1 MKFDKKNIDKKVLLN
16 LFKNMLK
23 SRMIE
28 EKMIVLLRQGKVSKW
43 FSGIGQEAISTGVT
57 LALENDEYILPMHR
71 NLSVFTSRDIPLDRL
86 FAQWQ
91 GKLEGFTKGRDRS
104 FHFGS
109 NEHHIVG
116 MISHLGPQMGVACG
130 IALSNRLKGKKKL
143 CAVFTGDGGT
153 SQGDFH
159 ESLNIASTWNLPVI
173 FCIENNGYGLS
184 TPVNEQ
190 YAIDNLAD
198 RGAGYNIDSYVV
210 DGNNVV
216 DVYNC
221 IKVVSKKIRSNN
233 KPVLIEF
240 KTFRMKGHEEASG
253 QAYIDPEILEEWA
266 NRDPIKHFEEFLLK
280 SKYLNRKSI
289 RSIKNDLEDEID
301 SNWDKAKSYN
311 ETKFDEKV
319 ELDDVYKDFTPAII
333 SHVDKPTNSE
343 VRFVDAIKKG
353 IDESMSK
360 YDNLVIMGQDIAE
373 YGGVF
378 KVTEGLIEK
387 YGKERVF
394 NTPLCESAILSAA
407 YGLSVGGYKSI
418 VEMQFAD
425 FISSGFTAIVNLIAK
440 SNYRWSQNSDIVVR
454 MPCGGG
460 VGAGPFHS
468 QSNEVWFT
476 KVPGL
481 KVVYP
486 SHPYEAKGLLNAAIE
501 DPNPVMYFEHKYI
514 YRTKSEEI
522 PETYYTQEL
531 GKAKIR
537 SIGSDVTIIT
547 YGLGVH
553 WALDSIKSF
562 KKDSIEIIDLNTLIP
577 WDKELV
583 FSSIKKTGKVLLL
596 SEDTLING
604 FIGEISATISEE
616 IFEYLDAPIVRV
628 GSLDTPVPFSNNLER
643 GFLSSSK
650 LKEKLDKLVNY

>member
-1 MKFDKKNIDKKVLLN
+1 MKFDVKNIEKKILLS

-28 EKMIVLLRQGKVSKW
+28 EKMIILLRQGKVSKW
-43 FSGIGQEAISTGVT
+43 FSGIGQEAISTRVT
-57 LALENDEYILPMHR
+57 LALDSDEYILPMHR
-71 NLSVFTSRDIPLDRL
+71 NLSVFTSREIPLDRL

-91 GKLEGFTKGRDRS
+91 GKQEGFTKGRDRS

-130 IALSNRLKGKKKL
+130 IALSNKLKGNNKL

-159 ESLNIASTWNLPVI
+159 ESLNLASTWNLPVI

-190 YAIDNLAD
+190 YAIENLAD
-198 RGAGYNIDSYVV
+198 RAAGYNMDSYVI

-216 DVYNC
+216 DVFNC
-221 IKVVSKKIRSNN
+221 LMEVSEKMRSDN

-253 QAYIDPEILEEWA
+253 QAYIDPEIIEEWA
-266 NRDPIKHFEEFLLK
+266 KKDPIKHFEEFLIK
-280 SKYLNRKSI
+280 SKHLNSKALKV
-289 RSIKNDLEDEID
+289 IKNDLEKEID

-311 ETKFDEKV
+311 ETQFDENL
-319 ELDDVYKDFTPAII
+319 ELNDVYKGFTPANNQT
-333 SHVDKPTNSE
+333 DNSINGE
-343 VRFVDAIKKG
+343 VRFVDAVKKG

-387 YGKERVF
+387 YGKERVL
-394 NTPLCESAILSAA
+394 NTHLCESAILSTA

-486 SHPYEAKGLLNAAIE
+486 SHSYEAKGLLNASIE

-514 YRTKSEEI
+514 YRTVSEEI
-522 PETYYTQEL
+522 PENYYTLEL

-537 SIGSDVTIIT
+537 SIGADATIIT

-553 WALDSIKSF
+553 WALNVMKFF
-562 KKDSIEIIDLNTLIP
+562 KNYSIEIIDLNTLIP

-583 FSSIKKTGKVLLL
+583 FNSIKKTGKVLLL

-616 IFEYLDAPIVRV
+616 IFEYLDAPIIRV
-628 GSLDTPVPFSNNLER
+628 GSLDTPVPFSNNLEKS
-643 GFLSSSK
+643 FLSNSR
-650 LKEKLDKLVNY
+650 LKEKLEKLLKY

>member
-1 MKFDKKNIDKKVLLN
+1 MKFDVKNIDKKVLLS
-16 LFKNMLK
+16 LFKNILK

-28 EKMIVLLRQGKVSKW
+28 EKMIILLRQGKVSKW

-57 LALENDEYILPMHR
+57 LALNSDEYILPMHR
-71 NLSVFTSRDIPLDRL
+71 NLSVFTSREIPLDRL

-91 GKLEGFTKGRDRS
+91 GKQEGFTKGRDRS

-130 IALSNRLKGKKKL
+130 IALSNKLKGNNKL

-159 ESLNIASTWNLPVI
+159 ESLNLASTWSLPVI

-190 YAIDNLAD
+190 YAIEDLAD
-198 RGAGYNIDSYVV
+198 RAPAYDMDSYVV

-221 IKVVSKKIRSNN
+221 LKEVSEKMRSDN

-266 NRDPIKHFEEFLLK
+266 KKDPIKHFEEFLIK
-280 SKYLNRKSI
+280 SKYLDDKTLNV
-289 RSIKNDLEDEID
+289 IKDDLEKEID
-301 SNWDKAKSYN
+301 SNWDMAKSYN
-311 ETKFDEKV
+311 ETQFDENI
-319 ELDDVYKDFTPAII
+319 ELNDVYKYFTLANNH
-333 SHVDKPTNSE
+333 SDNSINVE
-343 VRFVDAIKKG
+343 VRFVDAIKEG

-378 KVTEGLIEK
+378 KVTEGLIKK

-394 NTPLCESAILSAA
+394 NTPLCESAILSTA

-486 SHPYEAKGLLNAAIE
+486 SHSYEAKGLFNASIE
-501 DPNPVMYFEHKYI
+501 DPNPVMYFEHKYL
-514 YRTKSEEI
+514 YRTVSEEI
-522 PETYYTQEL
+522 PENYYTLEL

-537 SIGSDVTIIT
+537 SIGNDATIIT

-553 WALDSIKSF
+553 WALDVIKSF
-562 KKDSIEIIDLNTLIP
+562 KNDSIEIIDLNTLVP

-583 FSSIKKTGKVLLL
+583 FNSIKKTGKVLLL

-616 IFEYLDAPIVRV
+616 IFEYLDGPIIRV
-628 GSLDTPVPFSNNLER
+628 GSLDTPVPFSNNLEK
-643 GFLSSSK
+643 GFLSNSR
-650 LKEKLDKLVNY
+650 LKEKLEKLLKY

>member
-1 MKFDKKNIDKKVLLN
+1 MKFDVKNIDKKILLN

-28 EKMIVLLRQGKVSKW
+28 EKMIILLRQGKVSKW

-57 LALENDEYILPMHR
+57 LSLDSDEYILPMHR
-71 NLSVFTSRDIPLDRL
+71 NLSVFTSREIPLDRL

-91 GKLEGFTKGRDRS
+91 GKQEGFTKGRDRS

-130 IALSNRLKGKKKL
+130 IALSNKLKGNNKL

-159 ESLNIASTWNLPVI
+159 EALNLASTWNLPVI

-190 YAIDNLAD
+190 YAIENLAD

-221 IKVVSKKIRSNN
+221 LTKVTKKMKSDN

-253 QAYIDPEILEEWA
+253 QAYIDPKIIEEWA
-266 NRDPIKHFEEFLLK
+266 KKDPIKHFEEFLIK
-280 SKYLNRKSI
+280 SKHLDNKALKV
-289 RSIKNDLEDEID
+289 IKNDLEKEID
-301 SNWDKAKSYN
+301 LNWDKAKSYK
-311 ETKFDEKV
+311 ETEFDEQK
-319 ELDDVYKDFTPAII
+319 ELKDVYKDFELENNNVIDSI
-333 SHVDKPTNSE
+333 SKE

-360 YDNLVIMGQDIAE
+360 FDNLVVMGQDIAE

-387 YGKERVF
+387 YGKNRVL
-394 NTPLCESAILSAA
+394 NTPLCESVILSSA

-425 FISSGFTAIVNLIAK
+425 FISSGFTAVVNLIAK

-486 SHPYEAKGLLNAAIE
+486 SHPFEAKGLLNASIQ
-501 DPNPVMYFEHKYI
+501 DPNPVMFFEHKYI
-514 YRTKSEEI
+514 YRTVSEEI
-522 PETYYTQEL
+522 SDNYYTCEL

-537 SIGSDVTIIT
+537 SIGSSATIIT

-553 WALDSIKSF
+553 WALDTIKSF
-562 KKDSIEIIDLNTLIP
+562 EKDSIEIIDLNTLVP
-577 WDKELV
+577 WDKTLV
-583 FSSIKKTGKVLLL
+583 FNSIKKTGKVLLL
-596 SEDTLING
+596 SEDTLFNG

-616 IFEYLDAPIVRV
+616 IFEYLDAPILRV
-628 GSLDTPVPFSNNLER
+628 GSLDTPVPFASNLEK
-643 GFLSSSK
+643 GFLSNSR
-650 LKEKLDKLVNY
+650 LKEKLEKLLNF

>member
-1 MKFDKKNIDKKVLLN
+1 MKFDVKNIEKKILLS

-28 EKMIVLLRQGKVSKW
+28 EKMIILLRQGKVSKW

-57 LALENDEYILPMHR
+57 LALDSDEYILPMHR
-71 NLSVFTSRDIPLDRL
+71 NLSVFTSREIPLNRL

-91 GKLEGFTKGRDRS
+91 GKQEGFTKGRDRS

-130 IALSNRLKGKKKL
+130 IALSNKLKGNNKL

-159 ESLNIASTWNLPVI
+159 ESLNLASTWNLPVI

-190 YAIDNLAD
+190 YAIENLAD
-198 RGAGYNIDSYVV
+198 RAAGYNMDSYVI

-216 DVYNC
+216 DVFNC
-221 IKVVSKKIRSNN
+221 LMEVSEKMRSDN

-253 QAYIDPEILEEWA
+253 QAYIDPEIIEEWA
-266 NRDPIKHFEEFLLK
+266 KKDPIKHFEEFLIK
-280 SKYLNRKSI
+280 SKHLNSKTLKV
-289 RSIKNDLEDEID
+289 IKNDLEKEID

-311 ETKFDEKV
+311 ETQFDENL
-319 ELDDVYKDFTPAII
+319 ELNDVYKGFTPANNQT
-333 SHVDKPTNSE
+333 DNSINGE
-343 VRFVDAIKKG
+343 VRFVDAVKKG

-387 YGKERVF
+387 YGKERVL
-394 NTPLCESAILSAA
+394 NTPLCESAILSTA

-476 KVPGL
+476 RVPGL

-486 SHPYEAKGLLNAAIE
+486 SHSYEAKGLLNASIE

-514 YRTKSEEI
+514 YRTVSEEI
-522 PETYYTQEL
+522 PENYYTLEL

-537 SIGSDVTIIT
+537 SIGADATIIT

-553 WALDSIKSF
+553 WALDVMKSF
-562 KKDSIEIIDLNTLIP
+562 KNHSIEIIDLNTLIP
-577 WDKELV
+577 WDKELI
-583 FSSIKKTGKVLLL
+583 FNSIKKTGKVILL
-596 SEDTLING
+596 SEDTLISG
-604 FIGEISATISEE
+604 FIGEISATITEE
-616 IFEYLDAPIVRV
+616 IFEYLDAPIIRV
-628 GSLDTPVPFSNNLER
+628 GSLDTPVPFSNNLEK
-643 GFLSSSK
+643 GFLSNSR
-650 LKEKLDKLVNY
+650 LKEKLEKLLKY

>member
-1 MKFDKKNIDKKVLLN
+1 MKFDVKNIDKKVLLS

-28 EKMIVLLRQGKVSKW
+28 EKMIILLRQGKVSKW

-57 LALENDEYILPMHR
+57 IALDSDEYILPMHR

-91 GKLEGFTKGRDRS
+91 GKQEGFTKGRDRS

-130 IALSNRLKGKKKL
+130 IALSNKLKGNNKI

-159 ESLNIASTWNLPVI
+159 ESLNLASTWNLPVI

-190 YAIDNLAD
+190 YAIEDLAD
-198 RGAGYNIDSYVV
+198 RAAGYNMDSYVI

-221 IKVVSKKIRSNN
+221 LKEVSEKMRSDN

-253 QAYIDPEILEEWA
+253 QAYIDPEIIEEWA
-266 NRDPIKHFEEFLLK
+266 KKDPIKHFEEFLIK
-280 SKYLNRKSI
+280 SKYLDDKTLKV
-289 RSIKNDLEDEID
+289 IKDDLEKEID
-301 SNWDKAKSYN
+301 SNWDMAKSYN
-311 ETKFDEKV
+311 ETQFDKNL
-319 ELDDVYKDFTPAII
+319 ELNDVYKEFAPANNH
-333 SHVDKPTNSE
+333 SDNSINGE

-360 YDNLVIMGQDIAE
+360 HDNLVIMGQDIAE

-387 YGKERVF
+387 YGKERVY
-394 NTPLCESAILSAA
+394 NTPLCESAILSTA

-486 SHPYEAKGLLNAAIE
+486 SHSYEAKGLLNASIE

-514 YRTKSEEI
+514 YRTVSEEI
-522 PETYYTQEL
+522 PENYYTIEL

-537 SIGSDVTIIT
+537 SIGSDATIIT

-553 WALDSIKSF
+553 WALEAVKSF
-562 KKDSIEIIDLNTLIP
+562 KNDSIEIIDLNTLVP
-577 WDKELV
+577 WDKELI
-583 FSSIKKTGKVLLL
+583 FNSIKKTGKVLLL

-604 FIGEISATISEE
+604 FIGEISASISEE
-616 IFEYLDAPIVRV
+616 IFEYLDAPIIRV
-628 GSLDTPVPFSNNLER
+628 GSLDTPVPFSDNLEK
-643 GFLSSSK
+643 GFLSNNR
-650 LKEKLDKLVNY
+650 LKEKLNKLLNY

>member
-1 MKFDKKNIDKKVLLN
+1 MKFDVKNIDKKVLLS

-28 EKMIVLLRQGKVSKW
+28 EKMIILLRQGKVSKW

-57 LALENDEYILPMHR
+57 LALDSDEYILPMHR
-71 NLSVFTSRDIPLDRL
+71 NLSVFTSREIPLDRL

-91 GKLEGFTKGRDRS
+91 GKQEGFTKGRDRS

-130 IALSNRLKGKKKL
+130 IALSNKLKGNNKL

-159 ESLNIASTWNLPVI
+159 ESLNLASTWNLPVI

-190 YAIDNLAD
+190 YAIENLAD
-198 RGAGYNIDSYVV
+198 RAAGYNMDSYVI

-216 DVYNC
+216 DVFNC
-221 IKVVSKKIRSNN
+221 LMEVSEKMRSDN

-253 QAYIDPEILEEWA
+253 QAYIDPEIIEEWA
-266 NRDPIKHFEEFLLK
+266 KKDPIKHFEEFLIK
-280 SKYLNRKSI
+280 SKHLNSKALKV
-289 RSIKNDLEDEID
+289 IKNDLEKEID
-301 SNWDKAKSYN
+301 SNWDMAKSYN
-311 ETKFDEKV
+311 ETQFDENL
-319 ELDDVYKDFTPAII
+319 ELNDVYKGFTPANNQT
-333 SHVDKPTNSE
+333 DNSINGE
-343 VRFVDAIKKG
+343 VRFVDAVKKG

-387 YGKERVF
+387 YGKERVL
-394 NTPLCESAILSAA
+394 NTPLCESAILSTA

-486 SHPYEAKGLLNAAIE
+486 SHSYEAKGLLNASIE

-514 YRTKSEEI
+514 YRTVSEEI
-522 PETYYTQEL
+522 PENYYTLEL

-537 SIGSDVTIIT
+537 SIGADATIIT

-553 WALDSIKSF
+553 WALNVMKSF
-562 KKDSIEIIDLNTLIP
+562 KNYSIEIIDLNTLIP

-583 FSSIKKTGKVLLL
+583 FNSIKKTGKVLLL

-616 IFEYLDAPIVRV
+616 IFEYLDAPIIRV
-628 GSLDTPVPFSNNLER
+628 GSLDTPVPFSNNLEKA
-643 GFLSSSK
+643 FLSNSR
-650 LKEKLDKLVNY
+650 LKEKLEKLLKY

>member
-1 MKFDKKNIDKKVLLN
+1 MKFDVKNIDKKVLLN

-28 EKMIVLLRQGKVSKW
+28 EKMIILLRQGKVSKW

-57 LALENDEYILPMHR
+57 LALESDEYILPMHR
-71 NLSVFTSRDIPLDRL
+71 NLSVFTSREIPLDKL

-91 GKLEGFTKGRDRS
+91 GKQEGFTKGRDRS

-130 IALSNRLKGKKKL
+130 IALSNILKGNNKL

-159 ESLNIASTWNLPVI
+159 ESLNLASTWNLPVI

-190 YAIDNLAD
+190 YAIEDLAD
-198 RGAGYNIDSYVV
+198 RAAGYNMDSYVV
-210 DGNNVV
+210 DGNNVI

-221 IKVVSKKIRSNN
+221 LIKVVKKMRSNK

-253 QAYIDPEILEEWA
+253 QAYIDPKIIAEWA
-266 NRDPIKHFEEFLLK
+266 KRDPIRHFEEFLVK
-280 SKYLNRKSI
+280 SKNLDNKTLKE
-289 RSIKNDLEDEID
+289 IKNDLEKEID

-311 ETKFDEKV
+311 ETQFDKNL
-319 ELDDVYKDFTPAII
+319 ELNDVYKNFIPAKNL
-333 SHVDKPTNSE
+333 SDNSINKE
-343 VRFVDAIKKG
+343 VRFVDAIKNG

-360 YDNLVIMGQDIAE
+360 YENLVIMGQDIAE

-394 NTPLCESAILSAA
+394 NTPLCESAILSTA
-407 YGLSVGGYKSI
+407 YGLSIGGYKSI

-486 SHPYEAKGLLNAAIE
+486 SHSYEAKGLLNASIE

-514 YRTKSEEI
+514 YRTFSEEI
-522 PETYYTQEL
+522 PEDYYTIEL

-553 WALDSIKSF
+553 WALDVVKSF
-562 KKDSIEIIDLNTLIP
+562 KNDSIEIIDLNTLVP
-577 WDKELV
+577 WDKQLV
-583 FSSIKKTGKVLLL
+583 FNSIKKTGKVLLL

-616 IFEYLDAPIVRV
+616 IFEYLDAPIIRV
-628 GSLDTPVPFSNNLER
+628 GSLDTPVPFSNNLEK
-643 GFLSSSK
+643 GFLSNSR
-650 LKEKLDKLVNY
+650 LKEKLKKLIEY

>member
-1 MKFDKKNIDKKVLLN
+1 MKFDVKNIEKKVLLS

-28 EKMIVLLRQGKVSKW
+28 EKMIILLRQGKVSKW

-57 LALENDEYILPMHR
+57 LALDSDEYILPMHR
-71 NLSVFTSRDIPLDRL
+71 NLSVFTSREIPLDRL

-91 GKLEGFTKGRDRS
+91 GKQEGFTKGRDRS

-130 IALSNRLKGKKKL
+130 IALSNKLKGNNKL

-159 ESLNIASTWNLPVI
+159 ESLNLASTWNLPVI

-190 YAIDNLAD
+190 YAIENLAD
-198 RGAGYNIDSYVV
+198 RAAGYNMDSYVI

-221 IKVVSKKIRSNN
+221 LMEVSEKMRSDN

-253 QAYIDPEILEEWA
+253 QAYIDPEIIEEWA
-266 NRDPIKHFEEFLLK
+266 KKDPIKHFEEFLIK
-280 SKYLNRKSI
+280 SKHLNSKALKV
-289 RSIKNDLEDEID
+289 IKNDLEKEID

-311 ETKFDEKV
+311 ETQFDENL
-319 ELDDVYKDFTPAII
+319 ELNDVYKGFTPANNQT
-333 SHVDKPTNSE
+333 DNSINGE
-343 VRFVDAIKKG
+343 VRFVDAVKKG

-387 YGKERVF
+387 YGKERVL
-394 NTPLCESAILSAA
+394 NTPLCESAILSTA

-486 SHPYEAKGLLNAAIE
+486 SHSYEAKGLLNASIE

-514 YRTKSEEI
+514 YRTVSEEI
-522 PETYYTQEL
+522 PENYYTLEL

-537 SIGSDVTIIT
+537 SIGADATIIT

-553 WALDSIKSF
+553 WALDVMKSF
-562 KKDSIEIIDLNTLIP
+562 KNHSIEIIDLNTLIP
-577 WDKELV
+577 WDKELI
-583 FSSIKKTGKVLLL
+583 FNSIKKTGKVLLL

-616 IFEYLDAPIVRV
+616 IFEYLDAPIIRV
-628 GSLDTPVPFSNNLER
+628 GSLDTPVPFSNNLEKS
-643 GFLSSSK
+643 FLSNSR
-650 LKEKLDKLVNY
+650 LKEKLEKLLKY

>member
-1 MKFDKKNIDKKVLLN
+1 MKFDVKNIDKKVLLS

-28 EKMIVLLRQGKVSKW
+28 EKMIILLRQGKVSKW

-57 LALENDEYILPMHR
+57 LALDSDEYILPMHR
-71 NLSVFTSRDIPLDRL
+71 NLSVFTSREIPLDRL

-91 GKLEGFTKGRDRS
+91 GKQEGFTKGRDRS

-130 IALSNRLKGKKKL
+130 IALSNKLKGNNKL

-159 ESLNIASTWNLPVI
+159 ESLNLASTWNLPVI

-190 YAIDNLAD
+190 YAIEDLAD
-198 RGAGYNIDSYVV
+198 RAAGYNMDSYVI

-221 IKVVSKKIRSNN
+221 LMEVSEKMRSDN

-253 QAYIDPEILEEWA
+253 QAYIDPEIIEEWA
-266 NRDPIKHFEEFLLK
+266 KKDPIKHFEEFLIK
-280 SKYLNRKSI
+280 SKHLNSKALKM
-289 RSIKNDLEDEID
+289 IKNDLEKEID

-311 ETKFDEKV
+311 ETQFDENL
-319 ELDDVYKDFTPAII
+319 ELNDVYKGFTPANNQTDNLI
-333 SHVDKPTNSE
+333 NGE
-343 VRFVDAIKKG
+343 VRFVDAVKKG

-387 YGKERVF
+387 FGKERVL
-394 NTPLCESAILSAA
+394 NTPLCESAILSTA

-486 SHPYEAKGLLNAAIE
+486 SHSYEAKGLLNASIE
-501 DPNPVMYFEHKYI
+501 DPNPVMYFEHKHI
-514 YRTKSEEI
+514 YRTVSEEI
-522 PETYYTQEL
+522 PENYYTLEL

-537 SIGSDVTIIT
+537 SIGTDATIIT

-553 WALDSIKSF
+553 WALDVIKSF
-562 KKDSIEIIDLNTLIP
+562 KNHSIEIIDLNTLIP

-583 FSSIKKTGKVLLL
+583 FNSIKKTSKVLLL

-616 IFEYLDAPIVRV
+616 IFEYLDAPIIRA
-628 GSLDTPVPFSNNLER
+628 GSLDTPVPFSNNLEKS
-643 GFLSSSK
+643 FLSNSRLK
-650 LKEKLDKLVNY
+650 LKLEKLLKY

>member
-1 MKFDKKNIDKKVLLN
+1 MKFDTKNIDKKVLLN

-130 IALSNRLKGKKKL
+130 IALSNKLKGKKKL

-221 IKVVSKKIRSNN
+221 IKDVSKKIRSNN

-253 QAYIDPEILEEWA
+253 QAYIDPEIIEEWA

-280 SKYLNRKSI
+280 YKYLNRKSI
-289 RSIKNDLEDEID
+289 KSIKNDLDNEID

-311 ETKFDEKV
+311 ETQFDEKV
-319 ELDDVYKDFTPAII
+319 ELNDVYKDFTPAM
-333 SHVDKPTNSE
+333 SHVDKPANSE

-378 KVTEGLIEK
+378 KVTEGLIDK
-387 YGKERVF
+387 YGKERVL

-514 YRTKSEEI
+514 YRTKSEKI
-522 PETYYTQEL
+522 PETHYTQEL

-583 FSSIKKTGKVLLL
+583 FNSVKKTGKVLLL

>member
-1 MKFDKKNIDKKVLLN
+1 MKFDVKNIDKKVLLN

-28 EKMIVLLRQGKVSKW
+28 EKMIILLRQGKVSKW

-57 LALENDEYILPMHR
+57 IALDSDEYILPMHR

-91 GKLEGFTKGRDRS
+91 GKQEGFTKGRDRS

-130 IALSNRLKGKKKL
+130 IALSNKLKGNNKL

-159 ESLNIASTWNLPVI
+159 ESLNLASTWNLPVI

-190 YAIDNLAD
+190 YAIEDLAD
-198 RGAGYNIDSYVV
+198 RAAGYNMDSYVI

-221 IKVVSKKIRSNN
+221 LKEVSEKMRSDN

-253 QAYIDPEILEEWA
+253 QAYIDPEIIEEWA
-266 NRDPIKHFEEFLLK
+266 KKDPIKHFEEFLIK
-280 SKYLNRKSI
+280 SKHLNSKTLKV
-289 RSIKNDLEDEID
+289 IKNDLEKEID
-301 SNWDKAKSYN
+301 SNWNKAKSYA
-311 ETKFDEKV
+311 ETKFDENL
-319 ELDDVYKDFTPAII
+319 ELNDVYKDFIAANNQ
-333 SHVDKPTNSE
+333 VDSSINGE

-360 YDNLVIMGQDIAE
+360 YENLVIMGQDIAE

-394 NTPLCESAILSAA
+394 NTPLCESAILSTA

-486 SHPYEAKGLLNAAIE
+486 SHSYEAKGLLNASIE

-514 YRTKSEEI
+514 YRTVSEQI
-522 PETYYTQEL
+522 PENYYTIEL

-537 SIGSDVTIIT
+537 SIGSDATIIT

-553 WALDSIKSF
+553 WALEIIKSF
-562 KKDSIEIIDLNTLIP
+562 KNDSIEIIDLNTLVP

-583 FSSIKKTGKVLLL
+583 FNSIKKTGKVLLL

-604 FIGEISATISEE
+604 FIGEISASISEE
-616 IFEYLDAPIVRV
+616 IFEYLDAPIIRV
-628 GSLDTPVPFSNNLER
+628 GSLDTPVPFSNNLEK
-643 GFLSSSK
+643 GFLSSSR
-650 LKEKLDKLVNY
+650 LKEKLEKLLKY

>member
-1 MKFDKKNIDKKVLLN
+1 MKFDLKNIDKKVLLS

-28 EKMIVLLRQGKVSKW
+28 EKMIILLRQGKVSKW

-57 LALENDEYILPMHR
+57 LALDSDEYILPMHR
-71 NLSVFTSRDIPLDRL
+71 NLSVFTSREIPLDRL

-91 GKLEGFTKGRDRS
+91 GKQEGFTKGRDRS

-130 IALSNRLKGKKKL
+130 IALSNKLKGNNKL

-159 ESLNIASTWNLPVI
+159 ESLNLASTWNLPVI

-190 YAIDNLAD
+190 YAIENLAD
-198 RGAGYNIDSYVV
+198 RAAGYNMDSYVI

-221 IKVVSKKIRSNN
+221 LMEVSEKMKSDN

-253 QAYIDPEILEEWA
+253 QAYIDPEIIEEWA
-266 NRDPIKHFEEFLLK
+266 KKDPIKHFEEFLIK
-280 SKYLNRKSI
+280 SKHLNSKALKV
-289 RSIKNDLEDEID
+289 IKNDLEKEID

-311 ETKFDEKV
+311 ETQFDENL
-319 ELDDVYKDFTPAII
+319 ELNDVYKGFTPANNQT
-333 SHVDKPTNSE
+333 DNSINGE
-343 VRFVDAIKKG
+343 VRFVDAVKKG

-387 YGKERVF
+387 YGKERVL
-394 NTPLCESAILSAA
+394 NTPLCESAILSTA

-486 SHPYEAKGLLNAAIE
+486 SHSYEAKGLLNASIE

-514 YRTKSEEI
+514 YRTVSEEI
-522 PETYYTQEL
+522 PENYYTLEL

-537 SIGSDVTIIT
+537 SIGADATIIT

-553 WALDSIKSF
+553 WALDVMKSF
-562 KKDSIEIIDLNTLIP
+562 KNHSIEIIDLNTLIP
-577 WDKELV
+577 WDKELI
-583 FSSIKKTGKVLLL
+583 FNSIKKTGKVLLL

-616 IFEYLDAPIVRV
+616 IFEYLDAPIIRV
-628 GSLDTPVPFSNNLER
+628 GSLDTPVPFSNNLEKS
-643 GFLSSSK
+643 FLSNSR
-650 LKEKLDKLVNY
+650 LKEKLEKLLKY

>member
-1 MKFDKKNIDKKVLLN
+1 MKFDVKNIDKKVLLN

-28 EKMIVLLRQGKVSKW
+28 EKMIILLRQGKVSKW

-57 LALENDEYILPMHR
+57 LALESDEYILPMHR
-71 NLSVFTSRDIPLDRL
+71 NLSVFTSREIPLDKL

-91 GKLEGFTKGRDRS
+91 GKQEGFTKGRDRS

-130 IALSNRLKGKKKL
+130 IALSNILKGNNKL

-159 ESLNIASTWNLPVI
+159 ESLNLASTWNLPVI

-190 YAIDNLAD
+190 YAIKDLAD
-198 RGAGYNIDSYVV
+198 RAAGYNMDSYVV
-210 DGNNVV
+210 DGNNVI

-221 IKVVSKKIRSNN
+221 LIKVVKKMRSNK

-253 QAYIDPEILEEWA
+253 QAYIDPKIIAEWA
-266 NRDPIKHFEEFLLK
+266 KRDPIRHFEEFLVK
-280 SKYLNRKSI
+280 SKNLDNKTLKE
-289 RSIKNDLEDEID
+289 IKNDLEKEID

-311 ETKFDEKV
+311 ETQFDKNL
-319 ELDDVYKDFTPAII
+319 ELNDVYKNFIPAKNL
-333 SHVDKPTNSE
+333 SDNSINKE
-343 VRFVDAIKKG
+343 VRFVDAIKNG

-360 YDNLVIMGQDIAE
+360 YENLVIMGQDIAE

-394 NTPLCESAILSAA
+394 NTPLCESAILSTA
-407 YGLSVGGYKSI
+407 YGLSIGGYKSI

-486 SHPYEAKGLLNAAIE
+486 SHSYDAKGLLNASIE

-514 YRTKSEEI
+514 YRTFSEEI
-522 PETYYTQEL
+522 PEDYYTIEL

-553 WALDSIKSF
+553 WALDVVKSF
-562 KKDSIEIIDLNTLIP
+562 KNDSIEIIDLNTLVP
-577 WDKELV
+577 WDKQLV
-583 FSSIKKTGKVLLL
+583 FNSIKKTGKVLLL

-616 IFEYLDAPIVRV
+616 IFEYLDAPIIRV
-628 GSLDTPVPFSNNLER
+628 GSLDTPVPFSNNLEK
-643 GFLSSSK
+643 GFLSNSR
-650 LKEKLDKLVNY
+650 LKEKLKKLIEY

>member
-1 MKFDKKNIDKKVLLN
+1 MKFDVKNIDKKVLLS

-28 EKMIVLLRQGKVSKW
+28 EKMIILLRQGKVSKW

-57 LALENDEYILPMHR
+57 LALDSDEYVLPMHR
-71 NLSVFTSRDIPLDRL
+71 NLSVFTSREIPLDRL

-91 GKLEGFTKGRDRS
+91 GKQEGFTKGRDRS

-130 IALSNRLKGKKKL
+130 IALSNKLKGNNKL

-159 ESLNIASTWNLPVI
+159 ESLNLASTWNLPVI
-173 FCIENNGYGLS
+173 FCIENN
-184 TPVNEQ
+184 
-190 YAIDNLAD
+190 
-198 RGAGYNIDSYVV
+198 
-210 DGNNVV
+210 VV

-221 IKVVSKKIRSNN
+221 LMEVSEKMKSDN

-253 QAYIDPEILEEWA
+253 QAYIDPEIIEEWA
-266 NRDPIKHFEEFLLK
+266 KKDPIKHFEEFLIK
-280 SKYLNRKSI
+280 SKHLNSKALKV
-289 RSIKNDLEDEID
+289 IKNDLEKEID
-301 SNWDKAKSYN
+301 SNWDMAKSYN
-311 ETKFDEKV
+311 ETQFDENL
-319 ELDDVYKDFTPAII
+319 ELNDVYKGFTPANNQT
-333 SHVDKPTNSE
+333 DNSINGE
-343 VRFVDAIKKG
+343 VRFVDAVKKG

-378 KVTEGLIEK
+378 KVTEGLFEK
-387 YGKERVF
+387 YGKERVL
-394 NTPLCESAILSAA
+394 NTPLCESAILSTA

-425 FISSGFTAIVNLIAK
+425 FISYGFTAIVNLIAK

-486 SHPYEAKGLLNAAIE
+486 SHSYEAKGLLNASIE

-514 YRTKSEEI
+514 YRTVSEEI
-522 PETYYTQEL
+522 PENYYTLEL

-537 SIGSDVTIIT
+537 SIGADATIIT

-553 WALDSIKSF
+553 WALNVIKSF
-562 KKDSIEIIDLNTLIP
+562 KNYSIEIIDLNTLIP

-583 FSSIKKTGKVLLL
+583 FNSIKKTGKVLLL

-616 IFEYLDAPIVRV
+616 IFEYLDAPIIRV
-628 GSLDTPVPFSNNLER
+628 GSLDTPVPFSNNLEKR
-643 GFLSSSK
+643 FLSNSR
-650 LKEKLDKLVNY
+650 LKEKLEKLLKY

>member
-1 MKFDKKNIDKKVLLN
+1 MKFDLKNIDKKVLLS

-28 EKMIVLLRQGKVSKW
+28 EKMIILLRQGKVSKW

-57 LALENDEYILPMHR
+57 LALDSDEYILPMHR
-71 NLSVFTSRDIPLDRL
+71 NLSVFTSREIPLNRL

-91 GKLEGFTKGRDRS
+91 GKQEGFTKGRDRS

-130 IALSNRLKGKKKL
+130 IALSNKLKGNNKL

-159 ESLNIASTWNLPVI
+159 ESLNLASTWNLPVI

-190 YAIDNLAD
+190 YAIEDLAD
-198 RGAGYNIDSYVV
+198 RAAGYKMDSYVI

-221 IKVVSKKIRSNN
+221 LMKVSEKMRSDN

-253 QAYIDPEILEEWA
+253 QAYIDPEIIEEWA
-266 NRDPIKHFEEFLLK
+266 KKDPIKHFEEFLIK
-280 SKYLNRKSI
+280 SKHLNSKALKV
-289 RSIKNDLEDEID
+289 IKNDLEKEID

-311 ETKFDEKV
+311 ETQFDENL
-319 ELDDVYKDFTPAII
+319 ELNDVYKGFTPANNQT
-333 SHVDKPTNSE
+333 DNSINGE
-343 VRFVDAIKKG
+343 VRFVDAVKKG

-387 YGKERVF
+387 YGKERVL
-394 NTPLCESAILSAA
+394 NTPLCESAILSTA

-486 SHPYEAKGLLNAAIE
+486 SHSYEAKGLLNASIE

-514 YRTKSEEI
+514 YRTVSEEI
-522 PETYYTQEL
+522 PENYYTLEL

-537 SIGSDVTIIT
+537 SIGADATIIT

-553 WALDSIKSF
+553 WALNVMKSF
-562 KKDSIEIIDLNTLIP
+562 KNYSIEIIDLNTLIP

-583 FSSIKKTGKVLLL
+583 FNSIKKTGKVLLL

-616 IFEYLDAPIVRV
+616 IFEYLDAPIIRV
-628 GSLDTPVPFSNNLER
+628 GSLDTPVPFSDNLEKS
-643 GFLSSSK
+643 FLSNSR
-650 LKEKLDKLVNY
+650 LKEKLEKLLKY

>member
-1 MKFDKKNIDKKVLLN
+1 MKFDAKNIDKKILLN

-57 LALENDEYILPMHR
+57 VALENDEYILPMHR

-130 IALSNRLKGKKKL
+130 IALSNKLKGKKKL

-221 IKVVSKKIRSNN
+221 IKDVSKKIRSNN

-301 SNWDKAKSYN
+301 SNWDKAKSYD
-311 ETKFDEKV
+311 EIQFDEKV
-319 ELDDVYKDFTPAII
+319 ELKDVYKDFTRAMT
-333 SHVDKPTNSE
+333 HLDNTTNSE

-378 KVTEGLIEK
+378 KVTEGLIDK

-486 SHPYEAKGLLNAAIE
+486 SHPHEAKGLLNAAIE

-514 YRTKSEEI
+514 YRTKSEKI

-583 FSSIKKTGKVLLL
+583 FNSVKKTGKALLL

>member
-1 MKFDKKNIDKKVLLN
+1 MKFDAKNIDKKVLLS
-16 LFKNMLK
+16 LYKNMLK

-28 EKMIVLLRQGKVSKW
+28 EKMIILLRQGKVSKW

-57 LALENDEYILPMHR
+57 LAMESDEYILPMHR
-71 NLSVFTSRDIPLDRL
+71 NLSVFTSREIPLDRL

-91 GKLEGFTKGRDRS
+91 GKQEGFTKGRDRS

-130 IALSNRLKGKKKL
+130 IALSNKLKGNNKL

-159 ESLNIASTWNLPVI
+159 EALNLASTWNLPVI

-190 YAIDNLAD
+190 YAIENLAD
-198 RGAGYNIDSYVV
+198 RGSGYNMDSYVV

-221 IKVVSKKIRSNN
+221 LTKVTKKMKSDK

-253 QAYIDPEILEEWA
+253 QAYIDPKIIEEWA
-266 NRDPIKHFEEFLLK
+266 KKDPIKHFEEFLIK
-280 SKYLNRKSI
+280 SKHIDNKLLKV
-289 RSIKNDLEDEID
+289 IKNDLEKEID
-301 SNWDKAKSYN
+301 SNWDKAKSYK
-311 ETKFDEKV
+311 ETEFDEQR
-319 ELDDVYKDFTPAII
+319 ELQDVYKDFKLENNNVIDSI
-333 SHVDKPTNSE
+333 SKE

-360 YDNLVIMGQDIAE
+360 FDNLVVMGQDIAE

-387 YGKERVF
+387 YGKNRVL
-394 NTPLCESAILSAA
+394 NTPLCESVILSSA

-425 FISSGFTAIVNLIAK
+425 FISSGFTAVVNLIAK

-486 SHPYEAKGLLNAAIE
+486 SHPYEAKGLLNASIE
-501 DPNPVMYFEHKYI
+501 DPNPVMFFEHKYI
-514 YRTKSEEI
+514 YRTVSEEI
-522 PETYYTQEL
+522 SENYYTCEL

-537 SIGSDVTIIT
+537 SIGSSATIIT

-553 WALDSIKSF
+553 WALDTVKLF
-562 KKDSIEIIDLNTLIP
+562 EKDSIEIIDLNTLVP

-583 FSSIKKTGKVLLL
+583 FNSIKKTGKVLLL
-596 SEDTLING
+596 SEDTLFNG
-604 FIGEISATISEE
+604 YIGEISATISEE
-616 IFEYLDAPIVRV
+616 IFEYLDAPIIRV
-628 GSLDTPVPFSNNLER
+628 GSLDTPVPFASNLEK
-643 GFLSSSK
+643 GFLSNSR
-650 LKEKLDKLVNY
+650 LKEKLEKLLNF

>member
-1 MKFDKKNIDKKVLLN
+1 MKFDAKNIDKKILLN

-57 LALENDEYILPMHR
+57 VALENDEYILPMHR

-130 IALSNRLKGKKKL
+130 IALSNKLKGKKKL

-221 IKVVSKKIRSNN
+221 IKDVSKKIRSNN

-266 NRDPIKHFEEFLLK
+266 NKDPIKHFEEFLLK

-301 SNWDKAKSYN
+301 SNWDKAKSYD
-311 ETKFDEKV
+311 EIQFDEKV
-319 ELDDVYKDFTPAII
+319 ELKDVYKDFTRAMT
-333 SHVDKPTNSE
+333 HLDNTTNSE

-378 KVTEGLIEK
+378 KVTEGLIDK
-387 YGKERVF
+387 YGKERVL

-486 SHPYEAKGLLNAAIE
+486 SHPHEAKGLLNAAIE

-514 YRTKSEEI
+514 YRTKSEKI

-583 FSSIKKTGKVLLL
+583 FNSVKKTGKALLL

>member
-1 MKFDKKNIDKKVLLN
+1 MKFDVKNIDKKVLLS

-28 EKMIVLLRQGKVSKW
+28 EKMIILLRQGKVSKW

-57 LALENDEYILPMHR
+57 IALDSDEYILPMHR

-91 GKLEGFTKGRDRS
+91 GKQEGFTKGRDRS

-130 IALSNRLKGKKKL
+130 IALSNKLKGNNKL

-159 ESLNIASTWNLPVI
+159 ESLNLASTWNLPVI

-190 YAIDNLAD
+190 YAIEDLAD
-198 RGAGYNIDSYVV
+198 RAAGYNMDSYVI

-221 IKVVSKKIRSNN
+221 LKEISEKMRSDN

-253 QAYIDPEILEEWA
+253 QAYIDPEIIEEWA
-266 NRDPIKHFEEFLLK
+266 KKDPIKHFEEFLIK
-280 SKYLNRKSI
+280 SKHLNSKALKV
-289 RSIKNDLEDEID
+289 IKNDLKKEID
-301 SNWDKAKSYN
+301 SNWDMAKSYN
-311 ETKFDEKV
+311 ETQFDENL
-319 ELDDVYKDFTPAII
+319 ELNDVYKGFTPANNQT
-333 SHVDKPTNSE
+333 DNSINGE
-343 VRFVDAIKKG
+343 VRFVDAVKKG

-387 YGKERVF
+387 YGKERVL
-394 NTPLCESAILSAA
+394 NTPLCESAILSTA

-486 SHPYEAKGLLNAAIE
+486 SHSYEAKGLLNASIE

-514 YRTKSEEI
+514 YRTVSEEI
-522 PETYYTQEL
+522 PENYYTLEL

-537 SIGSDVTIIT
+537 SIGADATIIT

-553 WALDSIKSF
+553 WALNVMKSF
-562 KKDSIEIIDLNTLIP
+562 KNYSIEIIDLNTLIP

-583 FSSIKKTGKVLLL
+583 FNSIKKTGKVLLL

-616 IFEYLDAPIVRV
+616 IFEYLDAPIIRV
-628 GSLDTPVPFSNNLER
+628 GSLDTPVPFSNNLEK
-643 GFLSSSK
+643 GFLSNSR
-650 LKEKLDKLVNY
+650 LKEKLEKLLKY

>member
-1 MKFDKKNIDKKVLLN
+1 MKFDTKNIDKKVLLN

-130 IALSNRLKGKKKL
+130 IALSNKLKGKKKL

-221 IKVVSKKIRSNN
+221 IKNVSKKIRSNN

-253 QAYIDPEILEEWA
+253 QAYIDPEIIEEWA

-289 RSIKNDLEDEID
+289 KSIKNDLENEID
-301 SNWDKAKSYN
+301 SNWGKAKSYD
-311 ETKFDEKV
+311 ETQFDEKV
-319 ELDDVYKDFTPAII
+319 ELKDVYKDFAPAMT
-333 SHVDKPTNSE
+333 HLDNTTNSE

-378 KVTEGLIEK
+378 KVTEGLIDK

-514 YRTKSEEI
+514 YRTKSEKI

-583 FSSIKKTGKVLLL
+583 FNSVKKTGKVLLL

>member
-1 MKFDKKNIDKKVLLN
+1 MKFDLKNIDKKVLLS

-28 EKMIVLLRQGKVSKW
+28 EKMIILLRQGKVSKW

-57 LALENDEYILPMHR
+57 LALDSDEYILPMHR
-71 NLSVFTSRDIPLDRL
+71 NLSVFTSREIPLDRL

-91 GKLEGFTKGRDRS
+91 GKQEGFTKGRDRS

-130 IALSNRLKGKKKL
+130 IALSNKLKGNNKI

-159 ESLNIASTWNLPVI
+159 ESLNLASTWNLPVI

-190 YAIDNLAD
+190 YAIENLAD
-198 RGAGYNIDSYVV
+198 RAAGYNMDSYVI

-216 DVYNC
+216 DVFNC
-221 IKVVSKKIRSNN
+221 LMEVSEKMRSDN

-253 QAYIDPEILEEWA
+253 QAYIDPEIIEEWA
-266 NRDPIKHFEEFLLK
+266 KKDPIKHFEEFLIK
-280 SKYLNRKSI
+280 SKHLNSRALKV
-289 RSIKNDLEDEID
+289 IKNDLEKEID
-301 SNWDKAKSYN
+301 SNWDMAKSYN
-311 ETKFDEKV
+311 ETQFDENL
-319 ELDDVYKDFTPAII
+319 ELNDVYKGFTPANNQT
-333 SHVDKPTNSE
+333 DNSINGE
-343 VRFVDAIKKG
+343 VRFVDAVKKG

-387 YGKERVF
+387 YGKERVL
-394 NTPLCESAILSAA
+394 NTPLCESAILSTA

-486 SHPYEAKGLLNAAIE
+486 SHSYEAKGLLNASIE

-514 YRTKSEEI
+514 YRTVSEEI
-522 PETYYTQEL
+522 PENYYTLEL

-537 SIGSDVTIIT
+537 SIGADATIIT

-553 WALDSIKSF
+553 WALNVMKSF
-562 KKDSIEIIDLNTLIP
+562 KNYSIEIIDLNTLIP

-583 FSSIKKTGKVLLL
+583 FNSIKKTGKVLLL

-616 IFEYLDAPIVRV
+616 IFEYLDAPIIRV
-628 GSLDTPVPFSNNLER
+628 GSLDTPVPFSNNLEKS
-643 GFLSSSK
+643 FLSNSR
-650 LKEKLDKLVNY
+650 LKEKLEKLLKY

>member
-1 MKFDKKNIDKKVLLN
+1 MKFDVKNIEKKVLLS

-28 EKMIVLLRQGKVSKW
+28 EKMIILLRQGKVSKW

-57 LALENDEYILPMHR
+57 LALDSDEYILPMHR
-71 NLSVFTSRDIPLDRL
+71 NLSVFTSREIPLDRL

-91 GKLEGFTKGRDRS
+91 GKQEGFTKGRDRS

-130 IALSNRLKGKKKL
+130 IALSNKLKGNNKL

-159 ESLNIASTWNLPVI
+159 ESLNLASTWNLPVI

-190 YAIDNLAD
+190 YAIENLAD
-198 RGAGYNIDSYVV
+198 RAAGYNMDSYVI
-210 DGNNVV
+210 DGNNIV

-221 IKVVSKKIRSNN
+221 LMKVSEKMRSDN

-253 QAYIDPEILEEWA
+253 QAYIDPEIIEEWA
-266 NRDPIKHFEEFLLK
+266 KKDPIKHFEEFLIK
-280 SKYLNRKSI
+280 SKHLNSKALKV
-289 RSIKNDLEDEID
+289 IKNDLEKEID
-301 SNWDKAKSYN
+301 LNWDKAKSYN
-311 ETKFDEKV
+311 ETQFDENL
-319 ELDDVYKDFTPAII
+319 ELNDVYKGFTP
-333 SHVDKPTNSE
+333 SNNQNDNSINGE
-343 VRFVDAIKKG
+343 VRFVDAVKKG

-360 YDNLVIMGQDIAE
+360 YNNLVIMGQDIAE

-387 YGKERVF
+387 YGKERVL
-394 NTPLCESAILSAA
+394 NTPLCESAILSTA

-486 SHPYEAKGLLNAAIE
+486 SHSYEAKGLLNASIE

-514 YRTKSEEI
+514 YRTVSEEI
-522 PETYYTQEL
+522 PENYYTLEL

-553 WALDSIKSF
+553 WALDVIKNF
-562 KKDSIEIIDLNTLIP
+562 KNDSIEVIDLNTLIP
-577 WDKELV
+577 WDKELI
-583 FSSIKKTGKVLLL
+583 FKSIKKTGKVLLL

-616 IFEYLDAPIVRV
+616 IFEYLDAPIIRV
-628 GSLDTPVPFSNNLER
+628 GSLDTPVPFSNNLEKS
-643 GFLSSSK
+643 FLSNSR
-650 LKEKLDKLVNY
+650 LKEKLEKLLKY

>member
-1 MKFDKKNIDKKVLLN
+1 MKFDVKNIDKKVLVS

-28 EKMIVLLRQGKVSKW
+28 EKMIILLRQGKVSKW

-57 LALENDEYILPMHR
+57 LALDSDEYILPMHR

-91 GKLEGFTKGRDRS
+91 GKQEGFTKGRDRS

-130 IALSNRLKGKKKL
+130 IALSNKLKGNNKL

-159 ESLNIASTWNLPVI
+159 ESLNLASTWNLPVI

-190 YAIDNLAD
+190 YAIEDLAD
-198 RGAGYNIDSYVV
+198 RAAGYNMDSYVI

-221 IKVVSKKIRSNN
+221 LNEVSAKMRSDN

-253 QAYIDPEILEEWA
+253 QAYIDPKIIEEWSKK
-266 NRDPIKHFEEFLLK
+266 DPIKHFEEFLIK
-280 SKYLNRKSI
+280 SKHLNSKTLKV
-289 RSIKNDLEDEID
+289 IKNDLEKEID
-301 SNWDKAKSYN
+301 SNWDKAKSYA
-311 ETKFDEKV
+311 ETKFDV
-319 ELDDVYKDFTPAII
+319 NLELNDVYKDFIAANNQ
-333 SHVDKPTNSE
+333 VDSSINGE

-394 NTPLCESAILSAA
+394 NTPLCESAILSTA

-486 SHPYEAKGLLNAAIE
+486 SHSYEAKGLLNASIE

-514 YRTKSEEI
+514 YRTVSEEI
-522 PETYYTQEL
+522 PENYYTVEL

-537 SIGSDVTIIT
+537 SIGSDATIIT

-553 WALDSIKSF
+553 WALEVVESF
-562 KKDSIEIIDLNTLIP
+562 KNDSIEIIDLNTLVP

-583 FSSIKKTGKVLLL
+583 FNSIKKTGKVLLL

-616 IFEYLDAPIVRV
+616 IFEYLDAPIIRV
-628 GSLDTPVPFSNNLER
+628 GSLDTPVPFSNNLEK
-643 GFLSSSK
+643 GFLSNNR
-650 LKEKLDKLVNY
+650 LKEKLEKLLEY

>member
-1 MKFDKKNIDKKVLLN
+1 MKFDVKNIDKKVLLN

-28 EKMIVLLRQGKVSKW
+28 EKMIILLRQGKVSKW

-57 LALENDEYILPMHR
+57 LALESDEYILPMHR
-71 NLSVFTSRDIPLDRL
+71 NLSVFTSREIPLDKL

-91 GKLEGFTKGRDRS
+91 GKQEGFTKGRDRS

-116 MISHLGPQMGVACG
+116 MISHLGPQMGIACG
-130 IALSNRLKGKKKL
+130 IALSNILKGNNKL

-159 ESLNIASTWNLPVI
+159 ESLNLASTWNLPVI

-190 YAIDNLAD
+190 YAIEDLAD
-198 RGAGYNIDSYVV
+198 RAAGYNMDSYVV
-210 DGNNVV
+210 DGNNVI

-221 IKVVSKKIRSNN
+221 LIKVVKKMRSNK

-253 QAYIDPEILEEWA
+253 QAYIDPKIIAEWA
-266 NRDPIKHFEEFLLK
+266 KRDPIKHFEEFLVK
-280 SKYLNRKSI
+280 SKNLDNKTLKK
-289 RSIKNDLEDEID
+289 IKNDLEKEID

-311 ETKFDEKV
+311 ETQFDKNL
-319 ELDDVYKDFTPAII
+319 ELNDVYKNFIPAKNL
-333 SHVDKPTNSE
+333 SDNSINKE
-343 VRFVDAIKKG
+343 VRFVDAIKNG

-360 YDNLVIMGQDIAE
+360 YENLVIMGQDIAE

-394 NTPLCESAILSAA
+394 NTPLCESAILSTA
-407 YGLSVGGYKSI
+407 YGLSIGGYKSI

-486 SHPYEAKGLLNAAIE
+486 SHSYEAKGLLNASIE

-514 YRTKSEEI
+514 YRTFSEEI
-522 PETYYTQEL
+522 PEDYYTIEL

-547 YGLGVH
+547 YGLGVL
-553 WALDSIKSF
+553 WALDVVKSF
-562 KKDSIEIIDLNTLIP
+562 KNDSIEIIDLNTLVP
-577 WDKELV
+577 WDKQLV
-583 FSSIKKTGKVLLL
+583 FNSIKKTGKVLLL

-616 IFEYLDAPIVRV
+616 IFEYLDAPIIRV
-628 GSLDTPVPFSNNLER
+628 GSLDTPVPFSNNLEK
-643 GFLSSSK
+643 GFLSNSR
-650 LKEKLDKLVNY
+650 LKEKLKKLIEY

>member
-1 MKFDKKNIDKKVLLN
+1 MKFDLKNIDKKVLLS

-28 EKMIVLLRQGKVSKW
+28 EKMIILLRQGKVSKW

-57 LALENDEYILPMHR
+57 LALDSDEYILPMHR
-71 NLSVFTSRDIPLDRL
+71 NLSVFTSREIPLDRL

-91 GKLEGFTKGRDRS
+91 GKQEGFTKGRDRS

-130 IALSNRLKGKKKL
+130 IALSNKLKGNNKL

-159 ESLNIASTWNLPVI
+159 ESLNLASTWNLPVI

-190 YAIDNLAD
+190 YAIENLAD
-198 RGAGYNIDSYVV
+198 RAAGYNMDSYVI

-221 IKVVSKKIRSNN
+221 LMEVSEKMRFDN

-253 QAYIDPEILEEWA
+253 QAYIDPEIIEEWA
-266 NRDPIKHFEEFLLK
+266 KKDPIKHFEEFLIK
-280 SKYLNRKSI
+280 SKHLNSKALKV
-289 RSIKNDLEDEID
+289 IKNDLEKEID

-311 ETKFDEKV
+311 ETQFDENL
-319 ELDDVYKDFTPAII
+319 ELNDVYKGFTPANNQT
-333 SHVDKPTNSE
+333 DNSINGE
-343 VRFVDAIKKG
+343 VRFVDAVKKG

-387 YGKERVF
+387 YGKERVL
-394 NTPLCESAILSAA
+394 NTPLCESAILSTA

-486 SHPYEAKGLLNAAIE
+486 SHSYEAKGLLNASIE

-514 YRTKSEEI
+514 YRTVSEEI
-522 PETYYTQEL
+522 PENYYTLEL

-537 SIGSDVTIIT
+537 SIGADATIIT

-553 WALDSIKSF
+553 WALDVMKSF
-562 KKDSIEIIDLNTLIP
+562 KNHSIEIIDLNTLIP
-577 WDKELV
+577 WDKELI
-583 FSSIKKTGKVLLL
+583 FNSIKKTGKVLLL

-616 IFEYLDAPIVRV
+616 IFEYLDAPIIRV
-628 GSLDTPVPFSNNLER
+628 GSLDTPVPFSNNLEKS
-643 GFLSSSK
+643 FLSNSR
-650 LKEKLDKLVNY
+650 LKEKLEKLLKY

>member
-1 MKFDKKNIDKKVLLN
+1 MKFDVKNIDKKVLLN

-28 EKMIVLLRQGKVSKW
+28 EKMIILLRQGKVSKW

-57 LALENDEYILPMHR
+57 IALDSDEYILPMHR
-71 NLSVFTSRDIPLDRL
+71 NLSVFTSRNIPLDRL

-91 GKLEGFTKGRDRS
+91 GKQEGFTKGRDRS

-130 IALSNRLKGKKKL
+130 IALSNKLKGNNKL

-159 ESLNIASTWNLPVI
+159 ESLNLASTWNLPVI

-190 YAIDNLAD
+190 YAIEDLAD
-198 RGAGYNIDSYVV
+198 RAAGYNMDSYVI

-221 IKVVSKKIRSNN
+221 LKEISEKMRSDN

-253 QAYIDPEILEEWA
+253 QAYIDPEIIEEWA
-266 NRDPIKHFEEFLLK
+266 KKDPIKHFEEFLIK
-280 SKYLNRKSI
+280 SKHLNSKTLKV
-289 RSIKNDLEDEID
+289 IKNDLEKEID

-311 ETKFDEKV
+311 ETQFDENL
-319 ELDDVYKDFTPAII
+319 ELNDVYKDFIPSNNHLDSSINGEA
-333 SHVDKPTNSE
+333 
-343 VRFVDAIKKG
+343 RFVDAIKIG

-394 NTPLCESAILSAA
+394 NTPLCESVILSAA

-486 SHPYEAKGLLNAAIE
+486 SHSYDAKGLLNASIE
-501 DPNPVMYFEHKYI
+501 DPNPVMFFEHKYI
-514 YRTKSEEI
+514 YRTVSEEI
-522 PETYYTQEL
+522 PDNHYTVEL

-537 SIGSDVTIIT
+537 SIGTDATIIT

-553 WALDSIKSF
+553 WALDLIKSF
-562 KKDSIEIIDLNTLIP
+562 KNYSIEIIDLNSLIP

-583 FSSIKKTGKVLLL
+583 FNSIKKTGKVLLL

-616 IFEYLDAPIVRV
+616 MFEYLDAPIVRV
-628 GSLDTPVPFSNNLER
+628 GSLDTPVPFSNNLEK
-643 GFLSSSK
+643 GFLSNNR
-650 LKEKLDKLVNY
+650 LKEKLNKLLNY